1 MRTICIT
8 ILLLLCL
15 HGYAQQRMYLVAGQ
29 SNAQGKGDA
38 SLSPLVDTLTAFEYN
53 PGLNQLIHLQDP
65 VGQNAA
71 GFLAA
76 NDGSPWP
83 AFGKKYFDLTADTLV
98 LVQAARA
105 GSGLHPLS
113 SSPGISWSQ
122 SGILYTLCSFKMNQ
136 ARSGTGMDF
145 DGIVWLQGETDG
157 KAVNDSLITQN
168 DYRDE
173 LIVMIDN
180 FRSTYGCHLPFYI
193 VLVGTFTG
201 EPPAGF
207 DAIRAAQE
215 EVAAM
220 QPNTHI
226 IHETTVDFPVLGWM
240 SDNVHYNQTGYNN
253 VGTVGATN
261 LVDIENTYY
270 SININ
275 GTDTICPGDSTEL
288 SAPDIYAAYNW
299 SSGQTSAD
307 IFVGNAG
314 TYNVTVT
321 DDNGCSFPLREI
333 VITAAPLQIAPVINM
348 AGNNPLCIGDDMT
361 LSVPPALAYLWSN
374 GATSQSITI
383 SAAGNYSVQTL
394 NSNGCLS
401 ESSDTISVLIDGET
415 PPLVLATGS
424 TNFCDGESVVLN
436 APVGFNAYQWSNGDT
451 TQTTTITTAGTF
463 TCVVTNAN
471 GCSSVPS
478 ASITTQVQAA
488 PPAPSIT
495 SSGSTLI
502 CENDSLT
509 LSAPPG
515 YTAYLWSDGST
526 SQNITVSN
534 TGTYT
539 CAVTNANGCNSTNSD
554 PITILAFPNP
564 QMPFITANSATTFCA
579 GDSVVLVAPMGYDT
593 YQWSNGGTGPEITV
607 YSSGFYTCIVTNS
620 RGCVSEVSLP
630 VEVNTYLT
638 QATPGIAANGPTT
651 FCEGE
656 SVVLSAPLGFV
667 AYLWSNGETTQSITV
682 EDSGQYSCQIINSFG
697 CESPTSIPIAVTVNP
712 TPATPNITSNNPLV
726 FCEGDSTELNAPP
739 GYADYNW
746 SNGET
751 TQNITVYDS
760 GTFTCMIT
768 DFNGCSSPISTSLTT
783 IMNLMPEAPSIGMNG
798 PTTLCNGESVLLTM
812 PVGFE
817 EYLWSNGETTPNTL
831 ISTSGLYDCTLTDI
845 NGCTT
850 TAFMPVSITVN
861 PAPAT
866 PLIQT
871 NGATTFCEGD
881 SVVLNVTAG
890 YNYQWSNGDTSQLI
904 TVYESGNY
912 ICTVT
917 NGFGCSSVSNTL
929 TTVMNPL
936 PPQPML
942 TFSGSTEFCEGDS
955 VIVFAPAGYNYQWS
969 SGETT
974 QNITIDETAGPIV
987 CKITDTNGCAGPISE
1002 PVFVIENPLPS
1013 TPIIDTIGNTS
1024 FCVGQNVVLNAPVG
1038 FAAYYW
1044 NNGETTQSI
1053 EVSNSGIFAVSV
1065 VDANGCE
1072 SDLSATMEI
1081 SANPLPSAP
1090 VITTSSATSFCEG
1103 GNVILT
1109 APGAYVSYQWSTGAT
1124 TQSIMVEET
1133 GIFSCV
1139 VTDNN
1144 GCQSQPSNVINTYVN
1159 PNPPAPSI
1167 DIVGDTILCPGDST
1181 ILQGILGFAAYY
1193 WSNGGQTQNLI
1204 VNQSGE
1210 YSYYVIDEAGCQS
1223 PPSEP
1228 VFIEIRPAPPVPNIV
1243 SSDNLSFCEGDSIT
1257 LFADPGYQSYLW
1269 STGDTTE
1276 SIVVNTADDFFYT
1289 ATDGVSC
1296 TDPVSDII
1304 STSVRLVPADPE
1316 VYLVGTDSLC
1326 SDVMGSNYLWLLND
1340 TLVSGL
1346 NTPCIVPETSG
1357 YWRVIIVENGCPSEV
1372 SDTLYFEKPPPPPD
1386 PNDPKNLLIY
1396 PNPNNGFLT
1405 IETTNIFEETAILQL
1420 YDILGQVVYEE
1431 LLDIQAE
1438 PQFMYTIDIR
1448 RLPDAAYFVVLRGG
1462 ASGQYVQKL
1471 IVDR

>member
-15 HGYAQQRMYLVAGQ
+15 HSYAQQRMYLVAGQ
-29 SNAQGKGDA
+29 SNAQGQGDA
-38 SLSPLVDTLTAFEYN
+38 SLSPLLDTLTAFEYD

-71 GFLAA
+71 GFQAA

-83 AFGKKYFDLTADTLV
+83 AFGKEYFDLTADTVV

-122 SGILYTLCSFKMNQ
+122 SGILYTFCSFKMNQ
-136 ARSGTGMDF
+136 ARSGTGMEF

-173 LIVMIDN
+173 LIIMIDN

-201 EPPAGF
+201 DPPAGF

-220 QPNTHI
+220 QLNTHI

-240 SDNVHYNQTGYNN
+240 LDNVHYSQTGYNN

-275 GTDTICPGDSTEL
+275 GNDTICPGDSTEL

-321 DDNGCSFPLREI
+321 DDNGCVFPLRE
-333 VITAAPLQIAPVINM
+333 VVVTEAPLQIAPVIDIV
-348 AGNNPLCIGDDMT
+348 GNNPLCIGENMT
-361 LSVPPALAYLWSN
+361 LSVPSGSAYLWSN
-374 GATSQSITI
+374 GETSQSITI

-394 NSNGCLS
+394 NNNGCLS

-424 TNFCDGESVVLN
+424 TTFCEGESVVLN
-436 APVGFNAYQWSNGDT
+436 ALVGFYAYQWSNGDT

-509 LSAPPG
+509 LSASPG
-515 YTAYLWSDGST
+515 YTSYLWSDGST

-539 CAVTNANGCNSTNSD
+539 CAVTDVNGCNSSNSD
-554 PITILAFPNP
+554 PITVIVFPNP
-564 QMPFITANSATTFCA
+564 SPPFITANSATTFCA
-579 GDSVVLVAPMGYDT
+579 GESVTLVAPMGYDT
-593 YQWSNGGTGPEITV
+593 YLWSNGETSPEITV
-607 YSSGFYTCIVTNS
+607 YSSGFYTCVVTNS

-630 VEVNTYLT
+630 VEVNTYST

-667 AYLWSNGETTQSITV
+667 AYLWSNGETSQSITID
-682 EDSGQYSCQIINSFG
+682 DSGQYSCQIINSFG
-697 CESPTSIPIAVTVNP
+697 CQSPTSIPITVTVNP
-712 TPATPNITSNNPLV
+712 IPATPNITSNNPL
-726 FCEGDSTELNAPP
+726 
-739 GYADYNW
+739 
-746 SNGET
+746 
-751 TQNITVYDS
+751 I
-760 GTFTCMIT
+760 
-768 DFNGCSSPISTSLTT
+768 
-783 IMNLMPEAPSIGMNG
+783 
-798 PTTLCNGESVLLTM
+798 
-812 PVGFE
+812 
-817 EYLWSNGETTPNTL
+817 
-831 ISTSGLYDCTLTDI
+831 
-845 NGCTT
+845 
-850 TAFMPVSITVN
+850 
-861 PAPAT
+861 
-866 PLIQT
+866 
-871 NGATTFCEGD
+871 FCEGD

-917 NGFGCSSVSNTL
+917 NGFGCSRVSNMVS
-929 TTVMNPL
+929 TVMNPL

-974 QNITIDETAGPIV
+974 QNITIDEMAGPIV
-987 CKITDTNGCAGPISE
+987 CKITDANGCAGPISE
-1002 PVFVIENPLPS
+1002 PVFVIENPLPPI
-1013 TPIIDTIGNTS
+1013 PIIDTIGNTS
-1024 FCVGQNVVLNAPVG
+1024 FCVGQNVILNAPVG
-1038 FAAYYW
+1038 YAAYYW

-1065 VDANGCE
+1065 LDANGCE
-1072 SDLSATMEI
+1072 SGLSAPIEI
-1081 SANPLPSAP
+1081 SANPLPSSP

-1109 APGAYVSYQWSTGAT
+1109 APGAYVSYEWSTGAT
-1124 TQSIMVEET
+1124 TQSIIVEEA
-1133 GIFSCV
+1133 GVFSCV

-1144 GCQSQPSNVINTYVN
+1144 GCESQPSNVINTYVN

-1257 LFADPGYQSYLW
+1257 LFADAGYLSYLW

-1296 TDPVSDII
+1296 TDPVSDMV
-1304 STSVRLVPADPE
+1304 STTVRLVPADPE
-1316 VYLVGTDSLC
+1316 IYLVGTDSLC

-1346 NTPCIVPETSG
+1346 NTSCIIPETSG
-1357 YWRVIIVENGCPSEV
+1357 YWRVIVVENGCPSEV

-1386 PNDPKNLLIY
+1386 PNDPKTLLIY

-1405 IETTNIFEETAILQL
+1405 IETTNIFEETVILQL

-1431 LLDIQAE
+1431 QLDIQAE
-1438 PQFMYTIDIR
+1438 PRFMYTIDIR